1 MIYRERSGLGE
12 SYEMDAEGCYQ
23 RYGGFNDDE
32 KEVESVVF
40 KFA

>member
-1 MIYRERSGLGE
+1 MIIYREHLGLEE
-12 SYEMDAEGCYQ
+12 SCKVDAEGCYQ

-32 KEVESVVF
+32 ERVVF